1 MPIREYVTDGGE
13 LVEVLQGSGDSS
25 VPKGWKKLISS
36 ASFST
41 GSVREESL
49 PDKMKKAY
57 YKKECDLG
65 SRFKSSYSKSTVKKA
80 WGW

>member
-1 MPIREYVTDGGE
+1 MPIREYMTEDGGI
-13 LVEVLQGSGDSS
+13 VEFLQGFKDTST
-25 VPKGWKKLISS
+25 PKGLKKLISS

-49 PDKMKKAY
+49 PDRMKKAY